1 MHRNKLKMI
10 ILLMLIISICFF
22 IGCSDYE
29 AKNYEVSGI
38 DAIAAEILSDT
49 VSTDILTAGLKTLE
63 DGLQLSYSNGV
74 KDTISSFITTDVL
87 KSLKDSVA
95 VFSETEKNYFIKR
108 AAKECYVNLD
118 LNSSGETVIYATD
131 YVKLQLISGTDT
143 LSVKD
148 TTIPLEL
155 ISGAFH
161 NEGEHPESI
170 VKLRYVYD
178 LESKEYLLKIIGT
191 EQTMDNEMHFAIV
204 KE

>member
-49 VSTDILTAGLKTLE
+49 VSTDILTAGLKTLD

-74 KDTISSFITTDVL
+74 KDTISSFTTTDIL

-95 VFSETEKNYFIKR
+95 VFSQTEKNYFIKR

-131 YVKLQLISGTDT
+131 YVKLQLINGTDT

-148 TTIPLEL
+148 TTMPLEL

-161 NEGEHPESI
+161 NEGEHSESI

-178 LESKEYLLKIIGT
+178 FRINLRK
-191 EQTMDNEMHFAIV
+191 QDFNF
-204 KE
+204 